1 MLKQSL
7 VGITAADIFINFSFY
22 EMIFSI
28 LQATSLDW
36 DRERLLTALS
46 DILPCVVCCK
56 KGQHCLE
63 TMRIQQFHAWETTVA
78 YQSCQFGFLSQ
89 VLKFWLF

>member
-28 LQATSLDW
+28 LQATSLD
-36 DRERLLTALS
+36 
-46 DILPCVVCCK
+46 
-56 KGQHCLE
+56 
-63 TMRIQQFHAWETTVA
+63 
-78 YQSCQFGFLSQ
+78 
-89 VLKFWLF
+89 